1 MTIRIET
8 ERLLLR
14 PLAPED
20 AEPHITMMQDPAV
33 AETLGPGGRPLPRPD
48 LWRQFASYL
57 GHWSIRGYGWFSV
70 EDKATGEWLGRVGPW
85 MPDGWPGLECGWTIR
100 SNAWGKGYAPEAAI
114 ASIKW
119 TFTRFPDLSRII
131 SVIDPSNTKSQA
143 VAAKIGEKNSG
154 EVFNYLDYRL
164 DIWAADRN
172 GWLEKFG

>member
-1 MTIRIET
+1 MTSRIET

-114 ASIKW
+114 ASIRW
-119 TFTRFPDLSRII
+119 TFERFPNLPRII

-172 GWLEKFG
+172 EWLEKFG